1 MQASEICFKVNSEL
15 SCIPT
20 TIEVLNKS
28 ITFFFGF
35 RPIPKILAGSHGT
48 WLAGW
53 HRDAVGDGRIPGDR
67 VKSGAM
73 VVSGNLRVPV
83 MGRAMHVVQPLA

>member
-1 MQASEICFKVNSEL
+1 MNSEL

-20 TIEVLNKS
+20 TVEVLNKS
-28 ITFFFGF
+28 ITFFLF

-53 HRDAVGDGRIPGDR
+53 PLEAVVDGHIPGER
-67 VKSGAM
+67 VRSGAM
-73 VVSGNLRVPV
+73 LVSGNLRVPV